1 LYGDAC
7 GGGQDDADRLAVGVA
22 LLARAAA
29 APPPKG
35 KVLASS
41 SSPTVLPQAQ
51 CRVQKLYMHA
61 CMVDAC
67 DVGQDNA
74 NRLAVSVALLAR
86 AAGAPETPSE
96 GQVLSPT
103 VLPQAQR
110 RVKKPYACMVMPV
123 VVDRMTRTASLSA
136 SHSSPGLPPHH
147 PQGARCCLRLV
158 CRRLRVCRN
167 CTCMLEC
174 LMLVVVDR
182 MTRTAWLSASHSS
195 PGLPA
200 RQTPRQRVRCCLRR
214 FGEISVK
221 RYMLECLCGDACD
234 VG

>member
-1 LYGDAC
+1 
-7 GGGQDDADRLAVGVA
+7 
-22 LLARAAA
+22 
-29 APPPKG
+29 
-35 KVLASS
+35 
-41 SSPTVLPQAQ
+41 
-51 CRVQKLYMHA
+51 MHA

-103 VLPQAQR
+103 VLQHAQC
-110 RVKKPYACMVMPV
+110 RVQNRMVMPV
-123 VVDRMTRTASLSA
+123 ILNRRMWTALLSA
-136 SHSSPGLPPHH
+136 SHCSPGLPLHYR
-147 PQGARCCLRLV
+147 QRARCCLRLL
-158 CRRLRVCRN
+158 CRTLRVCRN
-167 CTCMLEC
+167 CTCMLVW
-174 LMLVVVDR
+174 LMPVVVDR

-214 FGEISVK
+214 FGEISMK
-221 RYMLECLCGDACD
+221 R
-234 VG
+234 